1 MEIITSL
8 DAELKNK
15 YPATVIALGT
25 FDGLHL
31 GHTDVIN
38 TAKDYAERNGLK
50 LAVFTFSNH
59 PLALIRPDLVPVRII
74 SAEEKIKLLE
84 SFGVDYLIN
93 IPFTEDFAALSP
105 DEFLDRLACFN
116 YRCLVVGENFTYGF
130 LGSGKTETLERSG
143 RKNGFDVIVRPL
155 VKMNGNV
162 VSSTGIRNLIQA
174 GHIEYANRMLGRAY
188 AITGKIVHGEQ
199 RGRKLG
205 FPTANIELVHGE
217 MAVPAPGVY
226 AVTASIE
233 GSIYEGMGNIG
244 NNPTF
249 NDVEHARLEVNL
261 FNCSGDLYGKTM
273 SVQFHKY
280 IRAEK
285 KFSGVEEL
293 CRQIEEDKKAHCLE
307 IRCSGGFYAL
317 AITEKWRNYNV
328 NT

>member
-38 TAKDYAERNGLK
+38 TARDYAERSGLK

-74 SAEEKIKLLE
+74 SAKEKIKLLE

-188 AITGKIVHGEQ
+188 AITGTIVHGEQ

-205 FPTANIELVHGE
+205 FPTANIELLHGE

-293 CRQIEEDKKAHCLE
+293 CRQIEEDKKAIKTYFLNKKQ
-307 IRCSGGFYAL
+307 L
-317 AITEKWRNYNV
+317 PDT
-328 NT
+328 

>member
-31 GHTDVIN
+31 GHNDVIN
-38 TAKDYAERNGLK
+38 TAKDYAERSGLK

-105 DEFLDRLACFN
+105 DEFLEKLACFN

-155 VKMNGNV
+155 VKINGNV

-188 AITGKIVHGEQ
+188 AITGTIVHGEQ

-205 FPTANIELVHGE
+205 FPTANIELLHGE

-226 AVTASIE
+226 AVTVSIE

-249 NDVEHARLEVNL
+249 NDVEHARLEINL

-293 CRQIEEDKKAHCLE
+293 CRQIEEDKKAIKTYFLNKKQ
-307 IRCSGGFYAL
+307 L
-317 AITEKWRNYNV
+317 PDT
-328 NT
+328 

>member
-25 FDGLHL
+25 FDGLQL

-38 TAKDYAERNGLK
+38 TARDYAERNGLK

-105 DEFLDRLACFN
+105 DEFLDSLACFN

-188 AITGKIVHGEQ
+188 TITGTIVHGEQ

-205 FPTANIELVHGE
+205 FPTANIELLHGE

-233 GSIYEGMGNIG
+233 GRIYEGMGNIG

-293 CRQIEEDKKAHCLE
+293 CRQIEEDKKAIKTYFLNKKQ
-307 IRCSGGFYAL
+307 L
-317 AITEKWRNYNV
+317 PDT
-328 NT
+328 

>member
-38 TAKDYAERNGLK
+38 TARDYAERSGLK

-188 AITGKIVHGEQ
+188 SITGKIVHGEQ

-205 FPTANIELVHGE
+205 FPTANIELLHGE

-293 CRQIEEDKKAHCLE
+293 CRQIEEDKKAIKTYFLNKKQ
-307 IRCSGGFYAL
+307 L
-317 AITEKWRNYNV
+317 PDT
-328 NT
+328 

>member
-38 TAKDYAERNGLK
+38 TARDYAERSGLK

-188 AITGKIVHGEQ
+188 AITGTIVHGEQ

-205 FPTANIELVHGE
+205 FPTANIELLHGE

-226 AVTASIE
+226 AVTVSIE

-293 CRQIEEDKKAHCLE
+293 CRQIEEDKKAIKTYFLNKKQ
-307 IRCSGGFYAL
+307 L
-317 AITEKWRNYNV
+317 PDT
-328 NT
+328 

>member
-38 TAKDYAERNGLK
+38 TARDYAERSGLK

-105 DEFLDRLACFN
+105 DEFLEKLACFN

-199 RGRKLG
+199 RGRRLG
-205 FPTANIELVHGE
+205 FPTANIELLHGE

-233 GSIYEGMGNIG
+233 GSIFEGMGNIG

-249 NDVEHARLEVNL
+249 NDVEHVRLEVNL

-293 CRQIEEDKKAHCLE
+293 CRQIEEDKKA
-307 IRCSGGFYAL
+307 IKTYF
-317 AITEKWRNYNV
+317 IK
-328 NT
+328 

>member
-38 TAKDYAERNGLK
+38 TARDYAERSGLK

-205 FPTANIELVHGE
+205 FPTANIELLHGE

-261 FNCSGDLYGKTM
+261 FNCSRDLYGKTM

-293 CRQIEEDKKAHCLE
+293 CRQIEEDKKAIKTYFLNKKQ
-307 IRCSGGFYAL
+307 L
-317 AITEKWRNYNV
+317 PDT
-328 NT
+328 

>member
-38 TAKDYAERNGLK
+38 TARDYAERNDLK

-105 DEFLDRLACFN
+105 DEFLEKLACFN

-205 FPTANIELVHGE
+205 FPTANIELLHGE

-226 AVTASIE
+226 AVTVSIE

-293 CRQIEEDKKAHCLE
+293 CRQIEEDKKAIKTYFLNKKQ
-307 IRCSGGFYAL
+307 L
-317 AITEKWRNYNV
+317 PDT
-328 NT
+328 

>member
-31 GHTDVIN
+31 GHTDVID
-38 TAKDYAERNGLK
+38 TAKDYAERSGLK

-105 DEFLDRLACFN
+105 DEFLEKLACFN

-205 FPTANIELVHGE
+205 FPTANIELLHGE

-226 AVTASIE
+226 AVTVSIE

-285 KFSGVEEL
+285 KFSGIEEL
-293 CRQIEEDKKAHCLE
+293 CRQIEEDKKAIKTYFLNKKQ
-307 IRCSGGFYAL
+307 L
-317 AITEKWRNYNV
+317 PDT
-328 NT
+328 

>member
-38 TAKDYAERNGLK
+38 KARDYAERSGLK

-188 AITGKIVHGEQ
+188 AITGTIVHGEQ

-205 FPTANIELVHGE
+205 FPTANIELLHGE

-293 CRQIEEDKKAHCLE
+293 CRQIEEDKKAIKIYFLNKKQ
-307 IRCSGGFYAL
+307 L
-317 AITEKWRNYNV
+317 PDT
-328 NT
+328 

>member
-38 TAKDYAERNGLK
+38 TAKDYAERSGLK
-50 LAVFTFSNH
+50 LAVCTFSNH

-143 RKNGFDVIVRPL
+143 RKNGFDVIVRSL

-188 AITGKIVHGEQ
+188 SITGTIVHGEQ

-205 FPTANIELVHGE
+205 FPTANIELLHGE

-226 AVTASIE
+226 AVTVSIE

-293 CRQIEEDKKAHCLE
+293 CRQIEEDKKAIKTYFLNKKQ
-307 IRCSGGFYAL
+307 L
-317 AITEKWRNYNV
+317 PDT
-328 NT
+328 

>member
-38 TAKDYAERNGLK
+38 TARNYAERSGIK

-155 VKMNGNV
+155 VKMNGNI

-188 AITGKIVHGEQ
+188 AITGTIVHGEQ

-205 FPTANIELVHGE
+205 FPTANIELLHGE

-226 AVTASIE
+226 AVTVSIE

-293 CRQIEEDKKAHCLE
+293 CRQIEEDKKAIKTYFLNKKQ
-307 IRCSGGFYAL
+307 L
-317 AITEKWRNYNV
+317 PDT
-328 NT
+328 

>member
-38 TAKDYAERNGLK
+38 TAKDYAERSGLK

-205 FPTANIELVHGE
+205 FPTANIELLHGE

-261 FNCSGDLYGKTM
+261 FNCSRDLYGKTM

-293 CRQIEEDKKAHCLE
+293 CRQIEEDKKAIKTYFLNKKQ
-307 IRCSGGFYAL
+307 L
-317 AITEKWRNYNV
+317 PDT
-328 NT
+328 

>member
-205 FPTANIELVHGE
+205 FPTANIELLHGE

-233 GSIYEGMGNIG
+233 GRIYEGMGNIG

-249 NDVEHARLEVNL
+249 NDVEHVRLEVNL

-293 CRQIEEDKKAHCLE
+293 CRQIEEDKKAIKTYFLNKKQ
-307 IRCSGGFYAL
+307 L
-317 AITEKWRNYNV
+317 PDT
-328 NT
+328 

>member
-31 GHTDVIN
+31 GHIDVIN
-38 TAKDYAERNGLK
+38 TARDYAERSGLK

-105 DEFLDRLACFN
+105 DEFLEKLACFN

-188 AITGKIVHGEQ
+188 SITGKIVHGEQ

-205 FPTANIELVHGE
+205 FPTANIELLHGE

-233 GSIYEGMGNIG
+233 GSIYESMGNIG

-293 CRQIEEDKKAHCLE
+293 CRQIEEDKKAIKTYFLNKKQ
-307 IRCSGGFYAL
+307 L
-317 AITEKWRNYNV
+317 PDT
-328 NT
+328 

>member
-38 TAKDYAERNGLK
+38 TARDYAERNGLK

-105 DEFLDRLACFN
+105 DEFLEKLACFN

-188 AITGKIVHGEQ
+188 SITGKIVHGEQ
-199 RGRKLG
+199 RGRRLG
-205 FPTANIELVHGE
+205 FPTANIELLHGE

-249 NDVEHARLEVNL
+249 NDVEHVRLEVNL

-293 CRQIEEDKKAHCLE
+293 CRQIEEDKKAIKTYFLNKKQ
-307 IRCSGGFYAL
+307 L
-317 AITEKWRNYNV
+317 PDT
-328 NT
+328 

>member
-38 TAKDYAERNGLK
+38 TAKDCAERSGLK

-188 AITGKIVHGEQ
+188 SITGKIVHGEQ

-205 FPTANIELVHGE
+205 FPTANIELLHGE

-233 GSIYEGMGNIG
+233 SSIYEGMGNIG

-293 CRQIEEDKKAHCLE
+293 CRQIEEDKN
-307 IRCSGGFYAL
+307 
-317 AITEKWRNYNV
+317 AIKTYFLNKKQLPD
-328 NT
+328 T

>member
-38 TAKDYAERNGLK
+38 TASDYAERNGLK

-105 DEFLDRLACFN
+105 DEFLERLACFN

-205 FPTANIELVHGE
+205 FPTANIELLHGE

-226 AVTASIE
+226 AITASIE

-293 CRQIEEDKKAHCLE
+293 CRQIEEDKKAIKTYFLNKKQ
-307 IRCSGGFYAL
+307 L
-317 AITEKWRNYNV
+317 PDT
-328 NT
+328 

>member
-38 TAKDYAERNGLK
+38 TAKDYAERSGLK

-105 DEFLDRLACFN
+105 DEFLERLACFN

-205 FPTANIELVHGE
+205 FPTANIELLHGE

-233 GSIYEGMGNIG
+233 SSIYEGMGNIG

-293 CRQIEEDKKAHCLE
+293 CRQIEEDKKAIKTYFLNKKQ
-307 IRCSGGFYAL
+307 L
-317 AITEKWRNYNV
+317 PDT
-328 NT
+328 

>member
-38 TAKDYAERNGLK
+38 TARDYAERSGLK

-130 LGSGKTETLERSG
+130 LGSGKTEMLERSG

-205 FPTANIELVHGE
+205 FPTANIELLHGE

-293 CRQIEEDKKAHCLE
+293 CRQIEEDKKAIKTYFLNKKQ
-307 IRCSGGFYAL
+307 L
-317 AITEKWRNYNV
+317 PDT
-328 NT
+328 

>member
-38 TAKDYAERNGLK
+38 TARNYAERSGLK

-205 FPTANIELVHGE
+205 FPTANIELLHGE

-226 AVTASIE
+226 AVTVSIE

-293 CRQIEEDKKAHCLE
+293 CRQIEEDKKAIKTYFLNKKQ
-307 IRCSGGFYAL
+307 L
-317 AITEKWRNYNV
+317 PDT
-328 NT
+328 

>member
-38 TAKDYAERNGLK
+38 TAKNYAERSGLK

-188 AITGKIVHGEQ
+188 TITGKIVHGEQ

-205 FPTANIELVHGE
+205 FPTANIELLHGE

-226 AVTASIE
+226 AVTVSIE

-293 CRQIEEDKKAHCLE
+293 CRQIEEDKKAIKTYFLNKKQ
-307 IRCSGGFYAL
+307 L
-317 AITEKWRNYNV
+317 PDT
-328 NT
+328 

>member
-1 MEIITSL
+1 M
-8 DAELKNK
+8 
-15 YPATVIALGT
+15 
-25 FDGLHL
+25 
-31 GHTDVIN
+31 
-38 TAKDYAERNGLK
+38 
-50 LAVFTFSNH
+50 
-59 PLALIRPDLVPVRII
+59 VPVRII

-188 AITGKIVHGEQ
+188 AITGTIVHGEQ

-205 FPTANIELVHGE
+205 FPTANIELLHGE

-293 CRQIEEDKKAHCLE
+293 CRQIEDDKKT
-307 IRCSGGFYAL
+307 I
-317 AITEKWRNYNV
+317 KNYFLNKKQLPGA
-328 NT
+328 

>member
-31 GHTDVIN
+31 GHTDVID
-38 TAKDYAERNGLK
+38 TAKDYAERSGLK

-162 VSSTGIRNLIQA
+162 VSSTGIR
-174 GHIEYANRMLGRAY
+174 R
-188 AITGKIVHGEQ
+188 
-199 RGRKLG
+199 
-205 FPTANIELVHGE
+205 
-217 MAVPAPGVY
+217 
-226 AVTASIE
+226 
-233 GSIYEGMGNIG
+233 
-244 NNPTF
+244 
-249 NDVEHARLEVNL
+249 
-261 FNCSGDLYGKTM
+261 
-273 SVQFHKY
+273 
-280 IRAEK
+280 
-285 KFSGVEEL
+285 
-293 CRQIEEDKKAHCLE
+293 
-307 IRCSGGFYAL
+307 
-317 AITEKWRNYNV
+317 
-328 NT
+328 

>member
-38 TAKDYAERNGLK
+38 TARNYAERSGLK

-188 AITGKIVHGEQ
+188 AITGTIVHGEQ

-205 FPTANIELVHGE
+205 FPTANIELLHGE

-293 CRQIEEDKKAHCLE
+293 CRQIEEDKN
-307 IRCSGGFYAL
+307 
-317 AITEKWRNYNV
+317 AIKTYFLNKKQLPD
-328 NT
+328 T

>member
-31 GHTDVIN
+31 GHIDVIN
-38 TAKDYAERNGLK
+38 TARDYAERSGLK

-93 IPFTEDFAALSP
+93 IPFTENFAALSP
-105 DEFLDRLACFN
+105 DEFLEKLACFN

-155 VKMNGNV
+155 VKINGNV

-199 RGRKLG
+199 RGRRLG
-205 FPTANIELVHGE
+205 FPTANIELLHGE

-293 CRQIEEDKKAHCLE
+293 CRQIEEDKN
-307 IRCSGGFYAL
+307 
-317 AITEKWRNYNV
+317 AIKTYFLNKKQLPD
-328 NT
+328 T

>member
-38 TAKDYAERNGLK
+38 TAKDYAERSGLK

-105 DEFLDRLACFN
+105 DEFLEKLACFN

-130 LGSGKTETLERSG
+130 LSSGKTETLERSG

-188 AITGKIVHGEQ
+188 SITGTIVHGEQ

-205 FPTANIELVHGE
+205 FPTANIELLHGE

-293 CRQIEEDKKAHCLE
+293 CRQIEEDKKAIKNLL
-307 IRCSGGFYAL
+307 F
-317 AITEKWRNYNV
+317 K
-328 NT
+328 

>member
-155 VKMNGNV
+155 VKINGNV

-205 FPTANIELVHGE
+205 FPTANIELLHGE

-293 CRQIEEDKKAHCLE
+293 CRQIEEDKN
-307 IRCSGGFYAL
+307 
-317 AITEKWRNYNV
+317 AIKTYFLNKKQLPD
-328 NT
+328 T

>member
-31 GHTDVIN
+31 GHTDVID
-38 TAKDYAERNGLK
+38 TARDYAERSGLK

-116 YRCLVVGENFTYGF
+116 YCCLVVGENFTYGF

-155 VKMNGNV
+155 VKINGNV

-188 AITGKIVHGEQ
+188 AITGTIVHGEQ

-205 FPTANIELVHGE
+205 FPTANIELLHGE

-273 SVQFHKY
+273 SVQFRKY

-293 CRQIEEDKKAHCLE
+293 CRQIEEDKKAIKTYFLNKKQ
-307 IRCSGGFYAL
+307 L
-317 AITEKWRNYNV
+317 PDT
-328 NT
+328 

>member
-31 GHTDVIN
+31 GHIDVIN
-38 TAKDYAERNGLK
+38 TAKDYAERSGLK

-105 DEFLDRLACFN
+105 DEFLERLAYFN

-188 AITGKIVHGEQ
+188 SITGKIVHGEQ

-205 FPTANIELVHGE
+205 FPTANIELLHGE

-273 SVQFHKY
+273 SVQFRKY

-293 CRQIEEDKKAHCLE
+293 CRQIEEDKKAIKTYFLDKKQ
-307 IRCSGGFYAL
+307 L
-317 AITEKWRNYNV
+317 PDT
-328 NT
+328 

>member
-38 TAKDYAERNGLK
+38 TARNYAERSGLK

-105 DEFLDRLACFN
+105 DEFLDMLACFS

-205 FPTANIELVHGE
+205 FPTANIELLHGE

-249 NDVEHARLEVNL
+249 NDVEYARLEVNL

-293 CRQIEEDKKAHCLE
+293 CRQIEEDKKAIKTYFLNKKQ
-307 IRCSGGFYAL
+307 L
-317 AITEKWRNYNV
+317 PDT
-328 NT
+328 

>member
-38 TAKDYAERNGLK
+38 TAKDYAERSGLK

-105 DEFLDRLACFN
+105 DEFLERLAYFN

-188 AITGKIVHGEQ
+188 SITGKIVHGEQ

-205 FPTANIELVHGE
+205 FPTANIELLHGE

-273 SVQFHKY
+273 SVQFRKY

-293 CRQIEEDKKAHCLE
+293 CRQIEEDKKAIKTYFLNKKQ
-307 IRCSGGFYAL
+307 L
-317 AITEKWRNYNV
+317 PDT
-328 NT
+328 

>member
-38 TAKDYAERNGLK
+38 TAKDYAERSGLK

-105 DEFLDRLACFN
+105 DEFLDRLVCFN

-188 AITGKIVHGEQ
+188 AITGTIVHGEQ

-205 FPTANIELVHGE
+205 FPTANIELLHGE

-226 AVTASIE
+226 AVTASIK
-233 GSIYEGMGNIG
+233 GGIYEGMGNIG

-280 IRAEK
+280 IRSEK

-293 CRQIEEDKKAHCLE
+293 CRQIEEDKKAIKTYFLNKKQ
-307 IRCSGGFYAL
+307 L
-317 AITEKWRNYNV
+317 PDT
-328 NT
+328 

>member
-38 TAKDYAERNGLK
+38 TAKDYAERSGLK

-105 DEFLDRLACFN
+105 DEFLERLACFN

-188 AITGKIVHGEQ
+188 AITGTIVHGEQ

-205 FPTANIELVHGE
+205 FPTANIELLHGE

-233 GSIYEGMGNIG
+233 SSIYEGMGNIG

-261 FNCSGDLYGKTM
+261 FNCSRDLYGKTM

-293 CRQIEEDKKAHCLE
+293 CRQIEEDKKAIKTYFLNKKQ
-307 IRCSGGFYAL
+307 L
-317 AITEKWRNYNV
+317 PDT
-328 NT
+328 

>member
-38 TAKDYAERNGLK
+38 TAKDYAERSGLK

-188 AITGKIVHGEQ
+188 AITGTIVHGEQ
-199 RGRKLG
+199 RGRRLG
-205 FPTANIELVHGE
+205 FPTANIELLHGE

-226 AVTASIE
+226 AVTVSIE

-261 FNCSGDLYGKTM
+261 FNCNGDLYGKTM

-293 CRQIEEDKKAHCLE
+293 CRQIEEDKKAIKTYFLNKKQ
-307 IRCSGGFYAL
+307 L
-317 AITEKWRNYNV
+317 PDT
-328 NT
+328 

>member
-105 DEFLDRLACFN
+105 DEFLERLAYFN

-188 AITGKIVHGEQ
+188 SITGKIVHGEQ

-205 FPTANIELVHGE
+205 FPTANIELLHGE

-273 SVQFHKY
+273 SVQFRKY

-293 CRQIEEDKKAHCLE
+293 CRQIEEDKKAIKTYFLNKKQ
-307 IRCSGGFYAL
+307 L
-317 AITEKWRNYNV
+317 PDT
-328 NT
+328 

>member
-38 TAKDYAERNGLK
+38 TARDYAERSGLK

-155 VKMNGNV
+155 VKINGNV

-188 AITGKIVHGEQ
+188 SITGKIVHGEQ
-199 RGRKLG
+199 RGRRLG
-205 FPTANIELVHGE
+205 FPTANIELLHGE

-293 CRQIEEDKKAHCLE
+293 CRQIEEDKKAIKTYFLNKKQ
-307 IRCSGGFYAL
+307 L
-317 AITEKWRNYNV
+317 PDT
-328 NT
+328 

>member
-38 TAKDYAERNGLK
+38 TARDYAERSGLK

-188 AITGKIVHGEQ
+188 AITGTIVHGEQ

-205 FPTANIELVHGE
+205 FPTANIELLHGE

-233 GSIYEGMGNIG
+233 GRIYEGMGNIG

-293 CRQIEEDKKAHCLE
+293 CRQIEEDKN
-307 IRCSGGFYAL
+307 
-317 AITEKWRNYNV
+317 AIKTYFLNKKQLPD
-328 NT
+328 T